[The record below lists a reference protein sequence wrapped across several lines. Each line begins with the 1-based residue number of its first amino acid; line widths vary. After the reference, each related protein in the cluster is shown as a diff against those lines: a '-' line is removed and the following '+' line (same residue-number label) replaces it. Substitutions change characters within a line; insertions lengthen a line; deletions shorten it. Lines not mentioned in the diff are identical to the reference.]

1 MKHYPALF
9 LLFVFAAVGLFC
21 SCDDEETYAD
31 RREKE
36 NQQIQNFLNT
46 GVSLTDTNS
55 DTYSI
60 NVPGGINVISE
71 SDFAAKGYTTD
82 VSRNEYVLF
91 NSSGVYM
98 QILRKGP
105 GKPLAEGESAT
116 VLVRYTEYDIASAY
130 VRSTNVLNAYAVMPD
145 VMTCSNS
152 YGTIQASFLS
162 GVMKNTYD
170 TSTVPAG
177 WLIPLKYINLG
188 RQDSENEEV
197 ARVRVI
203 VPSTQGQIN
212 ASANV
217 YACFYDISYT
227 RGR

>member
-1 MKHYPALF
+1 MLF
-9 LLFVFAAVGLFC
+9 LFAVGLFC

-46 GVSLTDTNS
+46 GVNLTDTNS
-55 DTYSI
+55 DTYSV

-82 VSRNEYVLF
+82 VTRNEYVLF

-162 GVMKNTYD
+162 VVMNNTYS

-177 WLIPLKYINLG
+177 WLIPLKYVSLG

-197 ARVRVI
+197 PRVRVI
-203 VPSTQGQIN
+203 VPSTQGQMD
-212 ASANV
+212 ASPNV

>member
-1 MKHYPALF
+1 MKHYPSLF
-9 LLFVFAAVGLFC
+9 LLFLFAVGLFC

-46 GVSLTDTNS
+46 GVNLTDTNS
-55 DTYSI
+55 DTYSV

-82 VSRNEYVLF
+82 ASRNEYVLF

-145 VMTCSNS
+145 
-152 YGTIQASFLS
+152 LLHLLRHHS
-162 GVMKNTYD
+162 GLLPQRRDEKHLQHLHRPCRLAH
-170 TSTVPAG
+170 TSE
-177 WLIPLKYINLG
+177 I
-188 RQDSENEEV
+188 RQP
-197 ARVRVI
+197 R
-203 VPSTQGQIN
+203 STGQ
-212 ASANV
+212 
-217 YACFYDISYT
+217 
-227 RGR
+227 RE

>member
-1 MKHYPALF
+1 MKHYPSLF
-9 LLFVFAAVGLFC
+9 LLFLFAVGLFC

-46 GVSLTDTNS
+46 GVNLTDTNS
-55 DTYSI
+55 DTYSV

-82 VSRNEYVLF
+82 ASRNEYVLF

-162 GVMKNTYD
+162 GVMKNSYD

-188 RQDSENEEV
+188 RQESEDEEV

>member
-1 MKHYPALF
+1 MKHYPSLL
-9 LLFVFAAVGLFC
+9 LLFVFAAGLFC

-46 GVSLTDTNS
+46 GVSLADPNS

-82 VSRNEYVLF
+82 VTRNEYVLF

-98 QILRKGP
+98 QIMRKGP
-105 GKPLAEGESAT
+105 GKPLAEGETAT

>member
-91 NSSGVYM
+91 NSSGVYL

-105 GKPLAEGESAT
+105 GNPLAEGETAT
-116 VLVRYTEYDIASAY
+116 VLVRYTEYDISSAY
-130 VRSTNVLNAYAVMPD
+130 IRSTNVLNAYAVMPD

-177 WLIPLKYINLG
+177 WLIPLKYVNLG

-203 VPSTQGQIN
+203 VPSTQGQMD

>member
-98 QILRKGP
+98 QIMRKGP

-130 VRSTNVLNAYAVMPD
+130 IRSTNVLNSYAVMPD

-188 RQDSENEEV
+188 RQESEDEEV

>member
-98 QILRKGP
+98 QIMRKGP
-105 GKPLAEGESAT
+105 GTPLAEGETAT

-130 VRSTNVLNAYAVMPD
+130 IRSTNVLNSYAVMPD

>member
-1 MKHYPALF
+1 MKHYPSLF
-9 LLFVFAAVGLFC
+9 LLFLFAVGLFC

-46 GVSLTDTNS
+46 GVNLTDTNS

-82 VSRNEYVLF
+82 ASRNEYVLF

-105 GKPLAEGESAT
+105 GKPLAEGETAT

-188 RQDSENEEV
+188 RQESEDEEV

>member
-1 MKHYPALF
+1 M
-9 LLFVFAAVGLFC
+9 LFVFSAGLFC
-21 SCDDEETYAD
+21 SCADEETYAD
-31 RREKE
+31 RHEKE

-82 VSRNEYVLF
+82 VERNEYVLF

-105 GKPLAEGESAT
+105 GKPLAEGETAT
-116 VLVRYTEYDIASAY
+116 VLVRYTEYDISSAY

-188 RQDSENEEV
+188 RQESEDEEV

>member
-1 MKHYPALF
+1 MKHYPSLF
-9 LLFVFAAVGLFC
+9 LLFLFAVGLFC

-46 GVSLTDTNS
+46 GVNLTDTNS

-82 VSRNEYVLF
+82 ASRNEYVLF

-145 VMTCSNS
+145 VMTCTNS

-162 GVMKNTYD
+162 GVMKNTYS

-177 WLIPLKYINLG
+177 
-188 RQDSENEEV
+188 
-197 ARVRVI
+197 
-203 VPSTQGQIN
+203 
-212 ASANV
+212 
-217 YACFYDISYT
+217 
-227 RGR
+227 

>member
-1 MKHYPALF
+1 MKHYPSLL
-9 LLFVFAAVGLFC
+9 LLFVFAAGLFC

-46 GVSLTDTNS
+46 GVSLADGNS

-82 VSRNEYVLF
+82 ASRNEYVLF

-105 GKPLAEGESAT
+105 GKPLAEGETAT
-116 VLVRYTEYDIASAY
+116 VLVRYTEYDISSAY

-188 RQDSENEEV
+188 RQESEDEEV

>member
-1 MKHYPALF
+1 MKHYPSLF
-9 LLFVFAAVGLFC
+9 LLFLFAVGLFC

-82 VSRNEYVLF
+82 ASRNEYVLF

-98 QILRKGP
+98 QIMRKGP
-105 GKPLAEGESAT
+105 GKPLAEGETAT

-130 VRSTNVLNAYAVMPD
+130 IRSTNVLNAYAVMPD

-188 RQDSENEEV
+188 RQESEDEEV

>member
-1 MKHYPALF
+1 MKHYPSLF
-9 LLFVFAAVGLFC
+9 LLFLFAVGLFC
-21 SCDDEETYAD
+21 ACDDEETYAD

-46 GVSLTDTNS
+46 GVNLTDTNS

-82 VSRNEYVLF
+82 VERNEYVLF

-105 GKPLAEGESAT
+105 GKPLAEGETAT
-116 VLVRYTEYDIASAY
+116 VLVRYTEYDISSAY

-188 RQDSENEEV
+188 RQESEDEEV

>member
-82 VSRNEYVLF
+82 ASRNEYVLF

-98 QILRKGP
+98 QIMRKGP
-105 GKPLAEGESAT
+105 GKPLAEGETAT

-130 VRSTNVLNAYAVMPD
+130 IRSTNVLNSYAVMPD

-188 RQDSENEEV
+188 RQESEDEEV

>member
-1 MKHYPALF
+1 M
-9 LLFVFAAVGLFC
+9 LFVFAAGLFC

-46 GVSLTDTNS
+46 GVSLADGNS

-82 VSRNEYVLF
+82 VERNEYVLF

-105 GKPLAEGESAT
+105 GKPLAEGETAT
-116 VLVRYTEYDIASAY
+116 VLVRYTEYDISSAY

-162 GVMKNTYD
+162 GVMKNSYD

-188 RQDSENEEV
+188 RQESEDEEV

>member
-1 MKHYPALF
+1 MKHYPSLF
-9 LLFVFAAVGLFC
+9 LLFLFAVGLFC

-82 VSRNEYVLF
+82 ASRNEYVLF

-130 VRSTNVLNAYAVMPD
+130 IRSTNVLNAYAVMPD

>member
-1 MKHYPALF
+1 MKHYPSLF
-9 LLFVFAAVGLFC
+9 LLFLFAVGLFC

-46 GVSLTDTNS
+46 GVSLADGNS

-82 VSRNEYVLF
+82 VARNEYVLF

-98 QILRKGP
+98 QIMRKGP
-105 GKPLAEGESAT
+105 GKPLAEGETAT

-188 RQDSENEEV
+188 RQESEDEEV

>member
-1 MKHYPALF
+1 MKHYPSLL
-9 LLFVFAAVGLFC
+9 LLFVFAASLFC

-46 GVSLTDTNS
+46 GVNLTDTNS

-82 VSRNEYVLF
+82 VTRNEYVLF

-105 GKPLAEGESAT
+105 GKPLAEGETAT

-188 RQDSENEEV
+188 RQESEDEEV

>member
-1 MKHYPALF
+1 MKHYPSLL
-9 LLFVFAAVGLFC
+9 LLFVFAAGLFC

-46 GVSLTDTNS
+46 GVSLADGNS

-82 VSRNEYVLF
+82 VTRNEYVLF

-105 GKPLAEGESAT
+105 GKPLAEGETAT
-116 VLVRYTEYDIASAY
+116 VLVRYTEYDISSAY

-188 RQDSENEEV
+188 RQESEDEEV

>member
-1 MKHYPALF
+1 MKHYPSLL
-9 LLFVFAAVGLFC
+9 LLFVFAAGLFC

-46 GVSLTDTNS
+46 GVSLADGNS

-82 VSRNEYVLF
+82 VERNEYVLF

-105 GKPLAEGESAT
+105 GKPLAEGETAT
-116 VLVRYTEYDIASAY
+116 VLVRYTEYDISSAY

-162 GVMKNTYD
+162 GVMKNSYD

-188 RQDSENEEV
+188 RQESEDEEV

>member
-1 MKHYPALF
+1 MKHYPSLF
-9 LLFVFAAVGLFC
+9 LLFLFAVGLFC

-46 GVSLTDTNS
+46 GVNLTDTNS
-55 DTYSI
+55 DTYSV

-82 VSRNEYVLF
+82 ASRNEYVLF

-105 GKPLAEGESAT
+105 GKPLAEGETAT

-152 YGTIQASFLS
+152 NPTTQPPFLS
-162 GVMKNTYD
+162 RARNPTYR
-170 TSTVPAG
+170 TAPVPSG
-177 WLIPLKYINLG
+177 WLKPLKYVNLG

-203 VPSTQGQIN
+203 VPSTQGQMD
-212 ASANV
+212 ASSNV

>member
-1 MKHYPALF
+1 MKHYPSLF
-9 LLFVFAAVGLFC
+9 LLFLFAVGLFC

-46 GVSLTDTNS
+46 GVSLADGNS
-55 DTYSI
+55 DTYSV

-82 VSRNEYVLF
+82 VERNEYVLF

-105 GKPLAEGESAT
+105 GKPLAEGETAT
-116 VLVRYTEYDIASAY
+116 VLVRYTEYDISSAY
-130 VRSTNVLNAYAVMPD
+130 VRSTNVLNAYAAMPD

-188 RQDSENEEV
+188 RQESEDEEV

>member
-1 MKHYPALF
+1 MKHYPSLL
-9 LLFVFAAVGLFC
+9 LLFVFAAGLFC

-46 GVSLTDTNS
+46 GVSLADGNS

-105 GKPLAEGESAT
+105 GKPLAEGETAT
-116 VLVRYTEYDIASAY
+116 VLVRYTEYDISSAY

-188 RQDSENEEV
+188 RQESEDEEV

>member
-1 MKHYPALF
+1 MKHYPPLF
-9 LLFVFAAVGLFC
+9 LLFLFAVGLFC

-46 GVSLTDTNS
+46 GVSLADGNS

-71 SDFAAKGYTTD
+71 SDFVAKGYTTD
-82 VSRNEYVLF
+82 VERNEYVLF

-105 GKPLAEGESAT
+105 GKPLAEGETAT
-116 VLVRYTEYDIASAY
+116 VLVRYTEYDISSAY

-188 RQDSENEEV
+188 RQESEDEEV

>member
-1 MKHYPALF
+1 MKHYPSLF
-9 LLFVFAAVGLFC
+9 LLFVFAAGLFC

-46 GVSLTDTNS
+46 GVSLADGNS

-71 SDFAAKGYTTD
+71 SNFAAKGYTTD
-82 VSRNEYVLF
+82 VARNEYVLF

-105 GKPLAEGESAT
+105 GKPLAEGETAT
-116 VLVRYTEYDIASAY
+116 VLVRYTEYDISSAY

-162 GVMKNTYD
+162 GVMKNSYD

-188 RQDSENEEV
+188 RQESEDEEV

>member
-1 MKHYPALF
+1 MKHYPSLF
-9 LLFVFAAVGLFC
+9 LLFLFAVGLFC

-46 GVSLTDTNS
+46 GVNLTDTNS

-82 VSRNEYVLF
+82 VERNEYVLF

-105 GKPLAEGESAT
+105 GKPLAEGETAT
-116 VLVRYTEYDIASAY
+116 VLVRYTEYDISSAY

-188 RQDSENEEV
+188 RQESEDEEV

>member
-1 MKHYPALF
+1 MKHYPSLL
-9 LLFVFAAVGLFC
+9 LLFVFAASLFC

-46 GVSLTDTNS
+46 GVSLADGNS

-82 VSRNEYVLF
+82 ASRNEYVLF

-105 GKPLAEGESAT
+105 GKPLAEGETAT
-116 VLVRYTEYDIASAY
+116 VLVRYTEYDISSAY

-162 GVMKNTYD
+162 GVMKNIYD

-188 RQDSENEEV
+188 RQESEDEEV

>member
-1 MKHYPALF
+1 MKHYPSLF
-9 LLFVFAAVGLFC
+9 LLFLFAVGLFG

-46 GVSLTDTNS
+46 GVSLADGNS

-105 GKPLAEGESAT
+105 GKPLAEGETAT

-162 GVMKNTYD
+162 GVMKNSYD

-177 WLIPLKYINLG
+177 WLIPWKYINLG
-188 RQDSENEEV
+188 RQESEDEEV

>member
-1 MKHYPALF
+1 MKHYPSLF
-9 LLFVFAAVGLFC
+9 LLFLFAVGLFC

-46 GVSLTDTNS
+46 GVNLTDTNS

-60 NVPGGINVISE
+60 NVTGGINVISE

-82 VSRNEYVLF
+82 ASRNEYVLF

-105 GKPLAEGESAT
+105 GKPLAEGETAT

-188 RQDSENEEV
+188 RQESEDEEV

>member
-1 MKHYPALF
+1 MKHYPSLF
-9 LLFVFAAVGLFC
+9 LLFLFAVGLFC

-46 GVSLTDTNS
+46 GVNLTDTNS

-82 VSRNEYVLF
+82 VARNEYVLF

-105 GKPLAEGESAT
+105 GKPLAEGETAT
-116 VLVRYTEYDIASAY
+116 VLVRYTEYDISSAY

-162 GVMKNTYD
+162 GVMKNSYD

-188 RQDSENEEV
+188 RQESEDEEV

>member
-46 GVSLTDTNS
+46 GVSLSDGNS

-98 QILRKGP
+98 QIMRKGP
-105 GKPLAEGESAT
+105 GKPLAEGETAT

-145 VMTCSNS
+145 VMTCTNS

>member
-1 MKHYPALF
+1 MKHYPSLL
-9 LLFVFAAVGLFC
+9 LLFVFAAGLFC

-46 GVSLTDTNS
+46 GVNLTDTNS

-82 VSRNEYVLF
+82 ASRNEYVLF

-116 VLVRYTEYDIASAY
+116 VLVRYTEYDISSAY

-162 GVMKNTYD
+162 GVLTNSYD
-170 TSTVPAG
+170 TATVPAG

-188 RQDSENEEV
+188 RQESEDEEV

>member
-82 VSRNEYVLF
+82 ASRNEYVLF

-145 VMTCSNS
+145 VMTCTNS

-188 RQDSENEEV
+188 RQESEDEEV

>member
-98 QILRKGP
+98 QIMRKGP
-105 GKPLAEGESAT
+105 GKPLAEGETAT

-130 VRSTNVLNAYAVMPD
+130 IRSTNVLNSYAVMPD

-188 RQDSENEEV
+188 RQESEDEEV

>member
-1 MKHYPALF
+1 MKHYSALF
-9 LLFVFAAVGLFC
+9 LLFVVAAVGLFC

-116 VLVRYTEYDIASAY
+116 VLVRYTEYDIASAFI
-130 VRSTNVLNAYAVMPD
+130 RSTNVLNSYAVMPD

>member
-1 MKHYPALF
+1 MKHYPSLL
-9 LLFVFAAVGLFC
+9 LLFVFAAGLFC

-82 VSRNEYVLF
+82 VERNEYVLF

-105 GKPLAEGESAT
+105 GKPLAEGETAT
-116 VLVRYTEYDIASAY
+116 VLVRYTEYDISSAY

-188 RQDSENEEV
+188 RQESEDEEV

>member
-1 MKHYPALF
+1 MKHYPSLF
-9 LLFVFAAVGLFC
+9 LLFVFAAALFC

-46 GVSLTDTNS
+46 GVSLADGNS

-82 VSRNEYVLF
+82 VERNEYVLF

-105 GKPLAEGESAT
+105 GKPLAEGETAT
-116 VLVRYTEYDIASAY
+116 VLVRYTEYDISSAY

-188 RQDSENEEV
+188 RQESEDEEV

>member
-1 MKHYPALF
+1 MKHYPSLF
-9 LLFVFAAVGLFC
+9 LLFLFAVGLFC

-46 GVSLTDTNS
+46 GVSLADGNS

-82 VSRNEYVLF
+82 VTRNEYVLF

-105 GKPLAEGESAT
+105 GKPLAEGETAT
-116 VLVRYTEYDIASAY
+116 VLVRYTEYDISSAY

-188 RQDSENEEV
+188 RQESEDEEV

>member
-1 MKHYPALF
+1 MKHYPSLF
-9 LLFVFAAVGLFC
+9 LLFVFAAGLFC

-46 GVSLTDTNS
+46 GVSLADGNS

-82 VSRNEYVLF
+82 VERNEYVLF

-105 GKPLAEGESAT
+105 GKPLAEGETAT
-116 VLVRYTEYDIASAY
+116 VLVRYTEYDISSAY

-188 RQDSENEEV
+188 RQESEDEEV